1 MSSLENSL
9 YFPINSSLVSNMRNA
24 ASLYK
29 QEKKNRDTLKR
40 RQEDFSLSSDATTK
54 KRLKLINEV
63 EADTSVEKR
72 KEIIEKAY
80 KPSKAATATYIET
93 AAVTSGKPKAAKSTK
108 TSASAATMTAA
119 TSKKTTTSTSGKIST
134 SKSTKTTAAES
145 TKTTAAISGDATKAR
160 SVTVTSTSTKT
171 TAAKSTKT
179 TAALSGDITK
189 ARSVSGTSTSAK
201 TTATS
206 AKTKTFS
213 RTAKNNHFWL
223 STCVNEI
230 IRFYCFFFVCLF

>member
-1 MSSLENSL
+1 
-9 YFPINSSLVSNMRNA
+9 MRNA

-108 TSASAATMTAA
+108 TSA
-119 TSKKTTTSTSGKIST
+119 
-134 SKSTKTTAAES
+134 
-145 TKTTAAISGDATKAR
+145 
-160 SVTVTSTSTKT
+160 
-171 TAAKSTKT
+171 
-179 TAALSGDITK
+179 LQ
-189 ARSVSGTSTSAK
+189 
-201 TTATS
+201 
-206 AKTKTFS
+206 
-213 RTAKNNHFWL
+213 
-223 STCVNEI
+223 
-230 IRFYCFFFVCLF
+230 

>member
-1 MSSLENSL
+1 
-9 YFPINSSLVSNMRNA
+9 MRNA

-29 QEKKNRDTLKR
+29 KEKKSRDTLKR

-108 TSASAATMTAA
+108 TSASASTMTTAA

-134 SKSTKTTAAES
+134 FKSTKTTAAES
-145 TKTTAAISGDATKAR
+145 TKTTAAASGDATKAR
-160 SVTVTSTSTKT
+160 SVTVTSTSTK

-189 ARSVSGTSTSAK
+189 ARSVSGTNTSSK
-201 TTATS
+201 TTAAS

-223 STCVNEI
+223 STYVNEI
-230 IRFYCFFFVCLF
+230 IRFYLFFFCLFILKKKTSDLILLIW